1 MKNNDRNSYDK
12 YLKLSELGSDYNLSF
27 SSHLTLGSRIIA
39 LDGIKKKLLIAEI
52 KDKVC
57 RSFLIKLD
65 EIRAISIKKIYSNIK
80 VGELTKKRLVDF
92 LKGIY
97 LQFDYDNGEKATVLP
112 FYESEKD
119 KVDDPSRL
127 EKTARNWYILLTKI
141 ADTRNRR
148 DVKEKAQLKIAG

>member
-1 MKNNDRNSYDK
+1 MKNKDTGSYDK
-12 YLKLSELGSDYNLSF
+12 YLKLSELGTNYNLSF

-57 RSFLIKLD
+57 RSFLVKLD

-92 LKGIY
+92 LRAIY
-97 LQFDYDNGEKATVLP
+97 LQFDYDNGEKAIVLP
-112 FYESEKD
+112 FYESETD
-119 KVDDPSRL
+119 KVDDLSRL

-141 ADTRNRR
+141 ADTRNRIAVR
-148 DVKEKAQLKIAG
+148 KKTQLKIAG